1 MWSWLPFVLVHFWW
15 KSIPEIRAGLAWIL
29 RVGHGRGCLTQ
40 ERSVQK
46 WFPGCQIEDLWSGT
60 PTNLHLRAKQ
70 TKKLPFLSN
79 SFFGLRTQT
88 EPKSMCLL
96 DPKTGASGSPVFPGH
111 VRDPLRCFSGRPGKE
126 LRFEG
131 CRSDVGLTVQEIWP
145 FPWKLFFRVKV
156 QNLTSEPPLYLYL
169 YLCVRLCICI
179 CVFLFVFVYLYLYL
193 VMTTFWVRFIFDE
206 NPLLRLRMALHEYLG
221 SAPDTGT

>member
-1 MWSWLPFVLVHFWW
+1 M
-15 KSIPEIRAGLAWIL
+15 
-29 RVGHGRGCLTQ
+29 
-40 ERSVQK
+40 
-46 WFPGCQIEDLWSGT
+46 
-60 PTNLHLRAKQ
+60 
-70 TKKLPFLSN
+70 
-79 SFFGLRTQT
+79 
-88 EPKSMCLL
+88 
-96 DPKTGASGSPVFPGH
+96 FPGH
-111 VRDPLRCFSGRPGKE
+111 VRDPLRCFSGRAGKE

-131 CRSDVGLTVQEIWP
+131 CRSDVGLTVPEIWP
-145 FPWKLFFRVKV
+145 FPCKLFFRVKV

-221 SAPDTGT
+221 SAPVTGT